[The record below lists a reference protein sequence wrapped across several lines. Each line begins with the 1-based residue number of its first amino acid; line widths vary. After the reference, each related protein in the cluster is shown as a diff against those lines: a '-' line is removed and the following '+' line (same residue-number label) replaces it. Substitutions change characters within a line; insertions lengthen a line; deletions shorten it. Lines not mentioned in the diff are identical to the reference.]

1 VYEISYPGAGLPDD
15 IFSNQKIQLRVYFG
29 EPWNVLIIKIW
40 QPCPGAFPTILSYNA
55 VNFTT
60 PRVRLKNSTLK
71 NALVY

>member
-29 EPWNVLIIKIW
+29 EPWNVLIIKI
-40 QPCPGAFPTILSYNA
+40 LSYNA